1 MVSLSISGGSG
12 VVVEFL
18 NVTKVYSGGVVA
30 LDNVSFSVA
39 ERSIHALLGH
49 NGAGKTTSIRL
60 MLGLLKPSD
69 GVVRVL
75 GRDPFREPGVRLSI
89 GYAGEYIGLYREL
102 SVWENLLRFC
112 TFKLGDEELCKEEV
126 GIVADVFE
134 LRELLR
140 KKPQE
145 LSAGNR
151 QRVVIARAFIGE
163 PKIVVLDEPLN
174 NLDPVWRARVK
185 EYLRKYV
192 EGQGTTVIFSSHILS
207 DVEDLADS
215 VTILKSGR
223 VVYTGSLKQL
233 LEEQGLVKL
242 VVKATDRAKLVD
254 VLSKIGFPAHLVED
268 GESVAVY
275 LKSESEVEEVLSTV
289 STAGVGLKYA
299 NIERMTLEDI
309 YLRIYGAKKSE

>member
-1 MVSLSISGGSG
+1 M
-12 VVVEFL
+12 

-30 LDNVSFSVA
+30 LDNVSFGVA

-60 MLGLLKPSD
+60 MLGLLKPSG

-75 GRDPFREPGVRLSI
+75 GRDPFREPGVRLSM
-89 GYAGEYIGLYREL
+89 GYAGEYTGFYREL

-112 TFKLGDEELCKEEV
+112 TFKLGDEKLCREEV
-126 GIVADVFE
+126 SVVVNTFE
-134 LRELLR
+134 LHELLR
-140 KKPQE
+140 RKPQE

-151 QRVVIARAFIGE
+151 QRVVIARAFIGK
-163 PKIVVLDEPLN
+163 PKLVVLDEPLN

-185 EYLRKYV
+185 EFLKKYV
-192 EGQGTTVIFSSHILS
+192 GEQGATAIFSSHILS
-207 DVEDLADS
+207 DVEDLADD

-223 VVYTGSLKQL
+223 VVYTGGLKQL

-254 VLSKIGFPAHLVED
+254 VLSKKGLSVQLVED
-268 GESVAVY
+268 GESVVVY
-275 LKSESEVEEVLSTV
+275 LRSEREAEEVLNTV
-289 STAGVGLKYA
+289 SFAGIGLRYV
-299 NIERMTLEDI
+299 NIEKTALEDI
-309 YLRIYGAKKSE
+309 YLRIYGARKASEGA

>member
-1 MVSLSISGGSG
+1 VVSLSISGGSG

-30 LDNVSFSVA
+30 LDNASFSVA

-60 MLGLLKPSD
+60 MLGLLKPSN

-75 GRDPFREPGVRLSI
+75 GRDPFREPEVRLSI

-134 LRELLR
+134 LHELLH

-151 QRVVIARAFIGE
+151 QRVVIARAFIGK
-163 PKIVVLDEPLN
+163 PKLAVLDEPLN

-185 EYLRKYV
+185 EYLKKYV
-192 EGQGTTVIFSSHILS
+192 EGQGATVIFSSHILS
-207 DVEDLADS
+207 DVEGLADN

-223 VVYTGSLKQL
+223 VVYTSGLKQL
-233 LEEQGLVKL
+233 LEEQGVVKL

-254 VLSKIGFPAHLVED
+254 VLSKKGLSVHLAED
-268 GESVAVY
+268 GESVVVY
-275 LKSESEVEEVLSTV
+275 LKSEREAEEVLNTV
-289 STAGVGLKYA
+289 SFEGIGLRYV
-299 NIERMTLEDI
+299 NIEKATLEDI
-309 YLRIYGAKKSE
+309 YLRIYGAKKNE

>member
-1 MVSLSISGGSG
+1 MSLSISGGSG

-18 NVTKVYSGGVVA
+18 NVTKVYNGGVVA
-30 LDNVSFSVA
+30 LDNASFSVA

-75 GRDPFREPGVRLSI
+75 GRDPFREPEVRLSI

-134 LRELLR
+134 LHELLR

-151 QRVVIARAFIGE
+151 QRVVIARAFIGK
-163 PKIVVLDEPLN
+163 PKLVVLDEPLN

-185 EYLRKYV
+185 EFLKKYV
-192 EGQGTTVIFSSHILS
+192 EEQGATVILSSHILS

-215 VTILKSGR
+215 VSVLKSGR
-223 VVYTGSLKQL
+223 VVYTGGLKQL
-233 LEEQGLVKL
+233 LEEQGVVKL
-242 VVKATDRAKLVD
+242 VVKATDRTKLVN
-254 VLSKIGFPAHLVED
+254 VLSKMGLLVHLAED
-268 GESVAVY
+268 GESVVVY
-275 LKSESEVEEVLSTV
+275 LKSESEAEEVLNMV
-289 STAGVGLKYA
+289 SSAGIRLKYV
-299 NIERMTLEDI
+299 NIEKATLEDI
-309 YLRIYGAKKSE
+309 YLRIYGAKKNE

>member
-1 MVSLSISGGSG
+1 VSLSVSGGSG
-12 VVVEFL
+12 VVEFS

-60 MLGLLKPSD
+60 ILGLLKPSS

-75 GRDPFREPGVRLSI
+75 GRDPFREPEVRLSI
-89 GYAGEYIGLYREL
+89 GYVGEYAGLYREL

-112 TFKLGDEELCKEEV
+112 AFKLGDEELCKEEV
-126 GIVADVFE
+126 GMVADAFE
-134 LRELLR
+134 LHELLR

-151 QRVVIARAFIGE
+151 QRVVIARAFIGK
-163 PKIVVLDEPLN
+163 PKLVVLDEPLS

-185 EYLRKYV
+185 EFLKKYV
-192 EGQGTTVIFSSHILS
+192 EEQGATVVFSSHILS
-207 DVEDLADS
+207 DVEDLADDVS
-215 VTILKSGR
+215 VLKSGR
-223 VVYTGSLKQL
+223 VVYTGGLKQL
-233 LEEQGLVKL
+233 LGEQGVVKL
-242 VVKATDRAKLVD
+242 VVKATDRAKLVG
-254 VLSKIGFPAHLVED
+254 VLSKMGLRAHLAED

-275 LKSESEVEEVLSTV
+275 LKSESEAEEVLNAV
-289 STAGVGLKYA
+289 SSAGVGLKYVST
-299 NIERMTLEDI
+299 ERTTLEDI
-309 YLRIYGAKKSE
+309 YLRMYGAKKNE